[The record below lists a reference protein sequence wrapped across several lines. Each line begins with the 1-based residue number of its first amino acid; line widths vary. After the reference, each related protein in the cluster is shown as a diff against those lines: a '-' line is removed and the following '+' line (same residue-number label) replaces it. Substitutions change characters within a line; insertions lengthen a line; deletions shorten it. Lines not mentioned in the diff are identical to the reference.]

1 MRQGRG
7 EAYVNIAHDLD
18 DNVDDTEVV
27 SADEVAEAGGDDVLE
42 HFLPPDLLGVF
53 VTAHSLCLKGK

>member
-7 EAYVNIAHDLD
+7 EAYVNVAHDLD

-42 HFLPPDLLGVF
+42 HLLPPDLLGVF
-53 VTAHSLCLKGK
+53 VTAHSLF